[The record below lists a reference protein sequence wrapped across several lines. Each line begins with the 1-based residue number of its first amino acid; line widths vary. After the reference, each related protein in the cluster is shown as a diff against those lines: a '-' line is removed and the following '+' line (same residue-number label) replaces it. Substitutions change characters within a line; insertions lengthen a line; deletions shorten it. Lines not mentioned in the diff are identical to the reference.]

1 MTVVYILIAILMFG
15 LLIAVHEFG
24 HFITAK
30 LLGVKVNEF
39 AIGMGP
45 RILHKKKGETE
56 YTLRAFPIG
65 GFCAMEGEEGE
76 ESADPRAFSNKPA
89 WKRLIILAAGAFMNF
104 VAGVVIFLL
113 LFIGAESY
121 YVETVDSFTDWSSL
135 PASGLRV
142 GDRFLKIDGHSILVA
157 GDAKIFLDRARGSV
171 DIEVLRG
178 GERVLLEDVDMTRTP
193 VTGEDGKV
201 QNLLG
206 VTLAHEEYHATLG
219 DRLRL
224 SWYNTIDTVRL
235 VWVSLGDLVTGKVS
249 LRDLSGVVYI
259 TAAIG
264 DGATEAQQA
273 AQSAGANGFLAAISQ
288 IAYMTAFIAIN
299 LAVMNLL
306 PIPALDGGQIFFLLV
321 DKVYG
326 LFTKK
331 RINPKYLGYIN
342 AAGLIALLLLM
353 AVVAVSDVFKLF
365 GR

>member
-1 MTVVYILIAILMFG
+1 MTFLYILIAILMFG
-15 LLIAVHEFG
+15 FLIAVHEFG

-45 RILHKKKGETE
+45 RIIHRKKGETE

-65 GFCAMEGEEGE
+65 GFCAMEGEEGD
-76 ESADPRAFSNKPA
+76 ESSDPRAFNNKPA

-104 VAGVVIFLL
+104 VVGVLIFFFLFLGSAAPVMVTDTMVTTTIDHFMEGFPLEGEDGLL
-113 LFIGAESY
+113 
-121 YVETVDSFTDWSSL
+121 
-135 PASGLRV
+135 P
-142 GDRFLKIDGHSILVA
+142 GDRIVKIDGHAIYVREDLDLFLSRA
-157 GDAKIFLDRARGSV
+157 GETM
-171 DIEVLRG
+171 DIVV
-178 GERVLLEDVDMTRTP
+178 ER
-193 VTGEDGKV
+193 DGRRVELNDLPLQKREYPGHEGLKYGFYFV
-201 QNLLG
+201 EKKADFG
-206 VTLAHEEYHATLG
+206 DKLALT
-219 DRLRL
+219 
-224 SWYNTIDTVRL
+224 WYNSIDTVRL
-235 VWVSLGDLVTGKVS
+235 VWLGLGDLFTGAVGLREMTGPVGIVS
-249 LRDLSGVVYI
+249 MISDVGS
-259 TAAIG
+259 
-264 DGATEAQQA
+264 
-273 AQSAGANGFLAAISQ
+273 SAPNALLAARSIF
-288 IAYMTAFIAIN
+288 YFVAFIAIN